1 MIRSNA
7 FEIIKSA
14 LRGKYGKQIFI
25 SDTPLSD
32 TIAKFPAVSIVE
44 SNNTVSS
51 RYSTF
56 SEIENAVIC
65 DFDVNVYTNDED
77 IKDEQALEI
86 MTFICDEFSK
96 LRFLRLYENQI
107 NNLLDSSIVRRNA
120 KFKKS
125 NITQ

>member
-7 FEIIKSA
+7 FEIIKNL
-14 LRGKYGKQIFI
+14 LREKYGKKIFI

-44 SNNTVSS
+44 SNNTVNS

-56 SEIENAVIC
+56 GSIENVAIC
-65 DFDVNVYTNDED
+65 DFDVNVYTNDEKNRD
-77 IKDEQALEI
+77 RQALEI
-86 MTFICDEFSK
+86 MTLICDEFSRLCY
-96 LRFLRLYENQI
+96 LRTYENQI

-125 NITQ
+125 NITK

>member
-7 FEIIKSA
+7 FESIKNL
-14 LRGKYGKQIFI
+14 LREKYGKKIFI
-25 SDTPLSD
+25 SDTSLSD

-44 SNNTVSS
+44 SNNTVNS

-56 SEIENAVIC
+56 ESIENVAIC
-65 DFDVNVYTNDED
+65 DFDVNVYTNDEKN
-77 IKDEQALEI
+77 KDRQALEI
-86 MTFICDEFSK
+86 MTLICDEFSR
-96 LRFLRLYENQI
+96 LRYLRTYESPI

-125 NITQ
+125 NITK

>member
-14 LRGKYGKQIFI
+14 LRSKYGKQIFI

-56 SEIENAVIC
+56 SEIENVVIC